1 VKKQKKYPLVREALG
16 KDVPA
21 ICDIFKSVYGN
32 GYPYPLYFDEGRLK
46 RAVISDDVLLLVAE
60 HRESG
65 EILGT
70 ASVIFEAGSY
80 SDRVGEFGRLIV
92 RPDARRQGIGRALME
107 KRIECVET
115 RLHVGFVENRTVHSK
130 AQRISGACGFS
141 PVGYLPFKLPY
152 ERRESVSLFVRY
164 FRDALKLRANHP
176 RIIPEAQ
183 ALAQLALENCQLPFD
198 AIIDEEQP
206 PYPRHDHFELEELTS
221 EGLKSILRNERGHV
235 HNREIFGSMHLQY
248 GFSRLTQSNATY
260 LVAREMAKGAGI
272 GPVVGAIGYTI
283 DDLGR
288 NLKVCDLIT
297 NRGEAVRFLLESL
310 LDRCRKKIEVDYLE
324 VDVSTKAPG
333 LQRTF
338 LELGFLPAAY
348 IPAMVFCD
356 GERVDILRMVCVL
369 IPIEIGHNELIPEA
383 QPIADKVIDSFT
395 RQEAKIDIF
404 NYIMMI

>member
-1 VKKQKKYPLVREALG
+1 MIITNKHEGCPLVREALE

-21 ICDIFKSVYGN
+21 IRDIFKSVYN
-32 GYPYPLYFDEGRLK
+32 DGYPYLSFFEKGRLK
-46 RAVISDDVLLLVAE
+46 RAVISDHILMLVAE

-70 ASVIFEAGSY
+70 ASVIFETGSY
-80 SDRVGEFGRLIV
+80 SDLVGEFGRLIV

-107 KRIECVET
+107 KRIKCVET

-141 PVGYLPFKLPY
+141 PVGYLPFKLSY
-152 ERRESVSLFVRY
+152 ERRESISLFVRY

-206 PYPRHDHFELEELTS
+206 PYPCKDHFELEELTS
-221 EGLKSILRNERGHV
+221 EGLKSLLRIERGHV
-235 HNREIFGSMHLQY
+235 RNRNIFGSIHLQY
-248 GFSRLTQSNATY
+248 GFFFLIKSNATY
-260 LVAREMAKGAGI
+260 MVAREMVRGTGA
-272 GPVVGAIGYTI
+272 GPVVGAIGYI
-283 DDLGR
+283 HDQLGR
-288 NLKVCDLIT
+288 NLHISELIT
-297 NRGEAVRFLLESL
+297 RSDGPIKFLLEGL
-310 LDRCRKKIEVDYLE
+310 LDLCQKKLEVDYLE
-324 VDVSTKAPG
+324 VDVSTKAPRM
-333 LQRTF
+333 QRML

-356 GERVDILRMVCVL
+356 GERVDVLRMVRL
-369 IPIEIGHNELIPEA
+369 LPPIEIGRSELIPEV
-383 QPIADKVIDSFT
+383 QPIADQVINSFT
-395 RQEAKIDIF
+395 QQEVCPRLRRR
-404 NYIMMI
+404 